1 MTNPNE
7 HDEVLQAEPSDD
19 VLVRI
24 VDDDAELLDALG
36 FMLSCEGW
44 RVKTYPDARSFLTQ
58 DMPSVPGVLIL
69 DQQMPGMQGAE
80 LQAELDRRGYGLPII
95 FLTAHG
101 SVDLAVRVLR
111 SGAFHFLLKPVDA
124 EALMRATA
132 EAVEKD
138 LRRRGRIPDRA
149 AAVEKLSALTAR
161 EHEVA
166 KLLAEGLLNKQIAER
181 LGLSVRTVEVYRA
194 ASYRKLDVKSAAELA
209 RLYQVVKA

>member
-1 MTNPNE
+1 MTNVNE
-7 HDEVLQAEPSDD
+7 LEEVLSAEPPDD

-44 RVKTYPDARSFLTQ
+44 CVKTYPDARSFLTQ

-111 SGAFHFLLKPVDA
+111 SGAFHFLQKPVDV

-132 EAVEKD
+132 ETVEKD

-149 AAVEKLSALTAR
+149 AAAEKLSALTAR
-161 EHEVA
+161 EDEVA

-194 ASYRKLDVKSAAELA
+194 AAYRKLDVKSAAELA
-209 RLYQVVKA
+209 RLYQAVKA

>member
-1 MTNPNE
+1 MNAHSDNDATAPA
-7 HDEVLQAEPSDD
+7 LQDD

-24 VDDDAELLDALG
+24 VEDDPQLLDALD
-36 FMLSCEGW
+36 FMLTCEGW
-44 RVKTYPDARSFLTQ
+44 RVKTYPDAKSLLTQ

-80 LQAELDRRGYGLPII
+80 LQAELERRGCELPII

-101 SVDLAVRVLR
+101 DVDLAVRVLR
-111 SGAFHFLLKPVDA
+111 SGAFHFLQKPVDA

-138 LRRRGRIPDRA
+138 LRRRGRIPDQA
-149 AAVEKLSALTAR
+149 AAAEKLRVLTTREREVSAL
-161 EHEVA
+161 
-166 KLLAEGLLNKQIAER
+166 LAQGLLNKQIAER

-194 ASYRKLDVKSAAELA
+194 AAYRKLGVKSAAELA
-209 RLYQVVKA
+209 RFYQAARE